1 MHHMAQLDSSIICTV
16 AAQPCCLLIVIERLC
31 FGDAFQPAVLWVL
44 NEAAHLC
51 SGLHETLYM
60 TVAIPLLWGI
70 PPRHETLR

>member
-1 MHHMAQLDSSIICTV
+1 MT
-16 AAQPCCLLIVIERLC
+16 EKLC
-31 FGDAFQPAVLWVL
+31 FGDAFQPDKAVLWVL